1 MKYFAYGSNMSLKR
15 LQQRVPSAHP
25 LGTYLLDEHELRF
38 HKFSKD
44 GSGKC
49 DAFYTGDNSYVVMG
63 VLYEIHESEKA
74 ALDKAEGLGWGYE
87 GKVVSVS
94 SAEGKI
100 ITAVTYLATRI
111 EKSLLPYTWYKKHVL
126 VGAREANLP
135 SEYIAG
141 IEAIDAL
148 KDPDQKREVEQYA
161 IHSSQ
166 LAV

>member
-15 LQQRVPSAHP
+15 LQQRAPRAHP
-25 LGTYLLDEHELRF
+25 LGTYSLDEHELRF
-38 HKFSKD
+38 HKLSKD

-74 ALDKAEGLGWGYE
+74 ALDIAEGVGWGYE
-87 GKVVSVS
+87 DKEVSVS
-94 SAEGKI
+94 STEGKI
-100 ITAVTYLATRI
+100 VTAVTYCATRI
-111 EKSLLPYTWYKKHVL
+111 KKSLRPYSWYKKHVL

-135 SEYIAG
+135 SEYRAG
-141 IEAIDAL
+141 IEAIDVL
-148 KDPDQKREVEQYA
+148 KDPDQKREAEQYA

-166 LAV
+166 FAV